1 MGALGLT
8 SQGLTPLPEVE
19 NGQPWRAHWV
29 GLETWAPAAGLAHAR
44 RGQPEGYVPI
54 LLAAAGLSEGNE
66 GAGKPPSPGT
76 CRDSCQLG
84 AVCVGARL
92 LVPAL
97 LAQGI
102 AGPAQRTVVGALGL
116 TLSSPTFNK
125 QHSVW
130 DPAGL

>member
-1 MGALGLT
+1 MGALGLI
-8 SQGLTPLPEVE
+8 SQEVTPLPEVE
-19 NGQPWRAHWV
+19 KGQPWRAQWV

-84 AVCVGARL
+84 AVCVCT
-92 LVPAL
+92 
-97 LAQGI
+97 I
-102 AGPAQRTVVGALGL
+102 ACACSASPGHCRPSAEDGSGSSGFNTQ
-116 TLSSPTFNK
+116 LSCI
-125 QHSVW
+125 
-130 DPAGL
+130 

>member
-1 MGALGLT
+1 MPDVASLKGTCLSCWQLLGYQRGMRGLGNPHLLGRAGTHASLGL
-8 SQGLTPLPEVE
+8 
-19 NGQPWRAHWV
+19 
-29 GLETWAPAAGLAHAR
+29 
-44 RGQPEGYVPI
+44 
-54 LLAAAGLSEGNE
+54 
-66 GAGKPPSPGT
+66 
-76 CRDSCQLG
+76 C
-84 AVCVGARL
+84 VCARL

-116 TLSSPTFNK
+116 TLNSPAFNK